1 MIMFWTGKLRERYL
15 ITGRLVTQT
24 GLHIGGGRDTLTT
37 TDSAVMKYIDDRPF
51 IPGSSMKGAFRSAV
65 ERVVLS
71 LPGLRSC
78 QLSKGIDP
86 DCPTMNPPDDE
97 ELEADEKKQ
106 LAMMEKLCHTCRL
119 FGAPKLAG
127 KTRFCDLSV
136 IPATW
141 AGLTEVRDGVGIDRD
156 SERAMEQIKY
166 DYEVVPSGT
175 EFDFRL
181 VVENPDDTRK
191 EMGLIAVG
199 LGELAAGMI
208 PLGGIRTRGLGRC
221 KLEGLT
227 IHHLSFGDST
237 KFKAY
242 LKGGRLDSD
251 EFKLSE
257 PQVKALLD
265 EQIDRLFG

>member
-1 MIMFWTGKLRERYL
+1 MFWTGTLTERYL
-15 ITGRLVTQT
+15 FAGRLITES
-24 GLHIGGGRDTLTT
+24 GLHVGGGRDNLTT

-65 ERVVLS
+65 ERVALS

-78 QLSKGIDP
+78 QLSKGVDP
-86 DCPTMNPPDDE
+86 ECPTMNASEDDDLAADE
-97 ELEADEKKQ
+97 EKQ
-106 LAMMEKLCHTCRL
+106 LENLQKLCHTCRL

-127 KTRFCDLSV
+127 KTRFSDLSV
-136 IPATW
+136 IAATW

-156 SERAMEQIKY
+156 SERAMDQIKY

-181 VVENPDDTRK
+181 VVENPDAIQK
-191 EMGLIAVG
+191 ELGLIAVG
-199 LGELAAGMI
+199 LRELAAGMI

-237 KFKAY
+237 KFKVY
-242 LKGGRLDSD
+242 LKTGRLDSD
-251 EFKLSE
+251 EFKLSD
-257 PQVKALLD
+257 PQVKALID
-265 EQIDRLFG
+265 NEIDRLFE